1 MSTIRWNPML
11 GEWVI
16 VTPKRAERPFQDSSI
31 ECPFCPNREET
42 GQGWDVLTLDNKYS
56 ALDPTVGVLPLD
68 EQYVMEAP
76 AHGYCKVIV
85 LSPDHNEQLEQMND
99 LQLERVFREYF
110 RVFKELD
117 RERGIEYVFEFENR
131 GRSIG
136 VSLDHPHAQVYAL
149 PFIPAKIG
157 CELKQFQQNWEQEK
171 KCLVCE
177 ILEDELKSETSRIIN
192 ETTNFVSL
200 VPFFARLPYEVHIYP
215 KSHVGSLLELEDV
228 LLELGKTVQDTIR
241 RYSQVFDEM
250 AYVMAFHTRPSNGQ
264 HPFWHFHIELYPP
277 WRSRSQLKYLAGL
290 ETGTGTYTNDS
301 SPEEIATELR
311 NAL

>member
-1 MSTIRWNPML
+1 M
-11 GEWVI
+11 G
-16 VTPKRAERPFQDSSI
+16 
-31 ECPFCPNREET
+31 
-42 GQGWDVLTLDNKYS
+42 
-56 ALDPTVGVLPLD
+56 D
-68 EQYVMEAP
+68 E
-76 AHGYCKVIV
+76 
-85 LSPDHNEQLEQMND
+85 
-99 LQLERVFREYF
+99 QLERVFHEYL

-117 RERGIEYVFEFENR
+117 SETGVEYVFEFENR

-157 CELKQFQQNWEQEK
+157 RELKQFKEKWEEEK

-177 ILEDELKSETSRIIN
+177 ILKDELKAETSRIIN
-192 ETTNFVSL
+192 QTTNFVSF

-215 KSHVGSLLELEDV
+215 REHVGSLSELEGK
-228 LLELGKTVQDTIR
+228 LLELGKVVRDIVQR
-241 RYSQVFDEM
+241 FSRVFDEI
-250 AYVMAFHTRPSNGQ
+250 AYVMAFHTRPSSGQ
-264 HPFWHFHIELYPP
+264 YPYWHFHIELYPP

-301 SPEEIATELR
+301 SPEEIAVELR